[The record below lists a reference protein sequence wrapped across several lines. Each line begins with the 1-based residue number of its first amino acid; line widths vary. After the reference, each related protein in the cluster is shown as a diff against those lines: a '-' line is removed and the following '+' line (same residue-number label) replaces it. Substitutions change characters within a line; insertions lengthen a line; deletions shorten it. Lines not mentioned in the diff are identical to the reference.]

1 MFSNATPFEVND
13 EDSLRRILGM
23 IIRDLELHDI
33 KLSAGSNDFNRSAE
47 AVSQANPEGDSTG
60 QGFLARYNNLSD
72 LTDVQTARYNLGLTD
87 SGGSSVYLEKSL
99 NLSDLQSASAARTN
113 LGLGS
118 LATLNTINNSNW
130 SGTDL
135 AVINGGTGAS
145 DAATARTNLGLGTIA
160 TQAASNVSITGGSVS
175 GLSTLGVSSG
185 IFTLTSSGSS
195 SAIAMTGG
203 AITTIGSMTIY
214 GSTTAVTFSL
224 SYSGAAIGGA
234 GGLYLDHSSG
244 STNASLEI
252 GGTFEAADI
261 INNSTSYLIQ
271 AGNLT
276 DQSNASTATLT
287 NSPVA
292 GNPARWVQVRV
303 NGSTY
308 YMPLW
313 Q

>member
-1 MFSNATPFEVND
+1 MFSNSMPFEVND
-13 EDSLRRILGM
+13 EDSLRRLLGA

-33 KLSAGSNDFNRSAE
+33 KLSYGSNDLNRSAE
-47 AVSQANPEGDSTG
+47 AVSQSNPEGDSSG
-60 QGFLARYNNLSD
+60 QGYLARYNNLSD
-72 LTDVQTARYNLGLTD
+72 LTDVQTARFNLGLSD
-87 SGGSSVYLEKSL
+87 STGSSVYLEKAL

-113 LGLGS
+113 LGLGT

-160 TQAASNVSITGGSVS
+160 TQDSNNVSITGGSIS
-175 GLSTLGVSSG
+175 GIGTLGLTTLSIAGASSDT
-185 IFTLTSSGSS
+185 FTLSYD
-195 SAIAMTGG
+195 GG
-203 AITTIGSMTIY
+203 
-214 GSTTAVTFSL
+214 V
-224 SYSGAAIGGA
+224 IGGL
-234 GGLYLDHSSG
+234 GGLWLNRSTG
-244 STNASLEI
+244 SANAHLEV
-252 GGTFEAADI
+252 GGILEASEI

-276 DQSNASTATLT
+276 DQSNASTATMT

-303 NGSTY
+303 NNSTY